1 MRYAPAAGGSQSM
14 TLCARAKNR
23 IQKDSRFR
31 MPNQIS
37 VPEKSKPNRSS
48 WGSPRMVMRLIA
60 NATPSSFSPRSQ
72 LEWDSRQEMPQ
83 RSMKMLAK
91 MGWTGRKN
99 S

>member
-1 MRYAPAAGGSQSM
+1 ME
-14 TLCARAKNR
+14 TDN
-23 IQKDSRFR
+23 RFR

-48 WGSPRMVMRLIA
+48 CGRPRMVMRLIA
-60 NATPSSFSPRSQ
+60 NATPNSLSPRSQ

-83 RSMKMLAK
+83 RSMKMPAK
-91 MGWTGRKN
+91 MGWTGRKK